1 MTSYKLIVHRA
12 YKHFA
17 PTKFV
22 NQSILY
28 SIGKT
33 DIFMM
38 KLQKLISSVI
48 TK

>member
-17 PTKFV
+17 PAKFV

-38 KLQKLISSVI
+38 KLQTYFFSK
-48 TK
+48 